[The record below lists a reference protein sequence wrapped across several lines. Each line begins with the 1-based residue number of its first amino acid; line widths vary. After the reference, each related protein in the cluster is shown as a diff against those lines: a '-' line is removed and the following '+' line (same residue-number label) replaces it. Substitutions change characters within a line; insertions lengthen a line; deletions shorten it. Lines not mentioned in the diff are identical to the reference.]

1 MSCMMFVWDVLYFFQ
16 KCKLCQ
22 VSCKS
27 KICYKE
33 MLKICIGY
41 QECLGHK
48 SKICVGRYSSVFI
61 FLYYLFFIAEK
72 HIQILCF
79 NGYVAQ

>member
-1 MSCMMFVWDVLYFFQ
+1 MMLEDLLVRDVEDLSVQ
-16 KCKLCQ
+16 RHPD
-22 VSCKS
+22 
-27 KICYKE
+27 ICLPRKKAGS
-33 MLKICIGY
+33 LLICIGY